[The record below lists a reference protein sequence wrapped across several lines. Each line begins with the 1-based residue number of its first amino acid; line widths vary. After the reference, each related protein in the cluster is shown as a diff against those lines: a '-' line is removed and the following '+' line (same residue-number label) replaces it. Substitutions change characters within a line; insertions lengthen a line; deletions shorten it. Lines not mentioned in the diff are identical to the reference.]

1 MDVEASNTYEVWHKK
16 ASNDFALFLKTGST
30 FRPTLVT
37 TPTQRTLSHSPSP
50 QDEFTE
56 RPNPNKFEVGM
67 EIKNR
72 EELPY
77 LLHKPGN
84 CLLLPAAQTFKPK
97 WPG

>member
-1 MDVEASNTYEVWHKK
+1 
-16 ASNDFALFLKTGST
+16 
-30 FRPTLVT
+30 
-37 TPTQRTLSHSPSP
+37 
-50 QDEFTE
+50 
-56 RPNPNKFEVGM
+56 M